1 MAAEGGV
8 FKQGPAWPNTLQ
20 VPLQPGQR
28 AMDTIAAAPIPP
40 DTAAVQRAAAVTAGG
55 TANSGSAALAAT
67 AAEPRSG
74 APIKVPPPL
83 SNPSVRLDPQLNIV
97 ILEFYN
103 ADGEIS
109 RKLPTERQL
118 RAYTLGQDPELPGAP
133 AVNRNA

>member
-1 MAAEGGV
+1 
-8 FKQGPAWPNTLQ
+8 
-20 VPLQPGQR
+20 
-28 AMDTIAAAPIPP
+28 MDTIAAAPIPP

-55 TANSGSAALAAT
+55 TASSGSAANSGSAALAAT

-74 APIKVPPPL
+74 PPIKVPPPL

-118 RAYTLGQDPELPGAP
+118 RAYTEGQDPELPGAP

>member
-1 MAAEGGV
+1 
-8 FKQGPAWPNTLQ
+8 
-20 VPLQPGQR
+20 
-28 AMDTIAAAPIPP
+28 MDTIAAAPIPP
-40 DTAAVQRAAAVTAGG
+40 DPVAVQRASAVTAAG
-55 TANSGSAALAAT
+55 TASSGSAALAAN
-67 AAEPRSG
+67 AAEPRQG

-118 RAYTLGQDPELPGAP
+118 RAYTMGQDPALPGAP
-133 AVNRNA
+133 AVNRDA

>member
-1 MAAEGGV
+1 
-8 FKQGPAWPNTLQ
+8 
-20 VPLQPGQR
+20 
-28 AMDTIAAAPIPP
+28 MDTIAAAPIQPE
-40 DTAAVQRAAAVTAGG
+40 AAASQRAAAATA
-55 TANSGSAALAAT
+55 GSAALAT
-67 AAEPRSG
+67 TVAEPKQG

-118 RAYTLGQDPELPGAP
+118 RAYTLGQDPSLPGAP
-133 AVNRNA
+133 AVNRDA